1 MLTALV
7 SELKIESLEQELHN
21 ANDLL
26 AAKKAG
32 SFSVSQEEVE
42 TMYPAAAATSKL
54 LKSGM
59 TLTQVNNLT
68 QCLLLLFVPFPLQT
82 LSACCDLYL
91 ESALW
96 MQNMGSS
103 PCAVDRTLKSNY

>member
-1 MLTALV
+1 MTKEHFTRTALV
-7 SELKIESLEQELHN
+7 SELKIESLEQELRN

-59 TLTQVNNLT
+59 TLTQVNLLT
-68 QCLLLLFVPFPLQT
+68 QSLLRSGT
-82 LSACCDLYL
+82 ICRYGWD
-91 ESALW
+91 
-96 MQNMGSS
+96 
-103 PCAVDRTLKSNY
+103 T

>member
-1 MLTALV
+1 MLTELV

-59 TLTQVNNLT
+59 TLTQVNSLT
-68 QCLLLLFVPFPLQT
+68 QCLLLLFVPFLRQT
-82 LSACCDLYL
+82 LSACYDL
-91 ESALW
+91 
-96 MQNMGSS
+96 
-103 PCAVDRTLKSNY
+103 